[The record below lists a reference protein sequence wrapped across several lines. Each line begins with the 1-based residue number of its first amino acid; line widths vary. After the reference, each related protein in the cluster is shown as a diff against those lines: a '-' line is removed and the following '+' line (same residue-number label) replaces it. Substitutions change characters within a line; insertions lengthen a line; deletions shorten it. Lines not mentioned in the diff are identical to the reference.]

1 MPLQLDVLQNSRGQD
16 LLVNGYPRQ
25 PGQVVEYLTTILDN
39 STMTGESVSYTASN
53 ITAQQVTTTTYADV
67 NGSAINYVPPAAAT
81 RVIYQYQFSSYWAAG
96 TAHSIQHFKFFIDGV
111 EVVQARHNRSSTY
124 YEDREKFEWIIPIG
138 GVANTNTGRQA
149 TWTTAKIL
157 KLQTRR
163 YAANSQ
169 DLYGTV
175 YYAGATSNQ
184 FNRPQI
190 TIIAI
195 A

>member
-81 RVIYQYQFSSYWAAG
+81 RVIYQYQFSSYWTA

-111 EVVQARHNRSSTY
+111 EVLQARHNRSSTY

-163 YAANSQ
+163 YGSNSQ
-169 DLYGTV
+169 DLNGTV

>member
-1 MPLQLDVLQNSRGQD
+1 MPLQIDVLQNSQGKD

-25 PGQVVEYLTTILDN
+25 PGQIVEYLSTLLDG
-39 STMTGESVSYTASN
+39 STMTGESGTYSTIN
-53 ITAQQVTTTTYADV
+53 IGSQTSTSTTYADV
-67 NGSAINYVPPAAAT
+67 PGSSINYVPPAAAT
-81 RVIYQYQFSSYWAAG
+81 RVIYQYQFASYWTA

-111 EVVQARHNRSSTY
+111 EVLHARHNRSSTY

-138 GVANTNTGRQA
+138 GTASTNTGRQA
-149 TWTTAKIL
+149 TWTAAKNL

-163 YAANSQ
+163 YGSNSQ

-175 YYAGATSNQ
+175 YWDGANSN
-184 FNRPQI
+184 FYNRPQI

>member
-1 MPLQLDVLQNSRGQD
+1 MPLQIDILQNSMGKD
-16 LLVNGYPRQ
+16 VLVNGYPRQ
-25 PGQVVEYLTTILDN
+25 PGQIVEYLTSICDATNLI
-39 STMTGESVSYTASN
+39 GESGSYATTN
-53 ITAQQVTTTTYADV
+53 ITAQQGTTTSYADV
-67 NGSAINYVPPAAAT
+67 SGSGINYVPPAAAT
-81 RVIYQYQFSSYWAAG
+81 RVIYQYQFSSYWTA
-96 TAHSIQHFKFFIDGV
+96 TAHSIQHFRFLIDGV

-149 TWTTAKIL
+149 TWTAAKNL
-157 KLQTRR
+157 RLQSRR
-163 YAANSQ
+163 YGSNSQ
-169 DLYGTV
+169 DLNGTV
-175 YYAGATSNQ
+175 YWDGGGANF